1 MNDRIDGF
9 FFKNLIDCLVIQ
21 HIDLVKGYM
30 LAGDFLHAAQRFLTG
45 IVKVVHDNDLISGV

>member
-9 FFKNLIDCLVIQ
+9 FLKNLIDCLAIQ
-21 HIDLVKGYM
+21 HICFVKGYM